1 MRFLLTAIIFA
12 LASHTV
18 ASAEVIFQDDFEA
31 HPLGANIFGLS
42 PQIGPVWRSSGPTHI
57 GDVTAASLTDQHLTL
72 VAPPGSGTPYVYA
85 EVTSQARLV
94 ELTFDLHVAPGT
106 VVDGAGLFALDADIL
121 LDGIAL
127 TNSGFF
133 AASTTILP
141 KSDLAGDYKLAVT
154 MYFDTDEIE
163 VWVDDLSTSVVGD
176 ATLRTNTIVPISSL
190 QGIDFEW
197 PFGSTGAI
205 SIDNVLVVAV
215 PEPSGFV
222 LMLMGAAFIS
232 SRRRAC

>member
-12 LASHTV
+12 LASQTV
-18 ASAEVIFQDDFEA
+18 ATAEVIFQDDFEA

-42 PQIGPVWRSSGPTHI
+42 PQVGPVWLSSGPTHF
-57 GDVTAASLTDQHLTL
+57 GDVTAASATDQHLTIA
-72 VAPPGSGTPYVYA
+72 VPAGSGTPYVYA
-85 EVTSQARLV
+85 DVTSQARLIQ
-94 ELTFDLHVAPGT
+94 LTFDLHVAPGT
-106 VVDGAGLFALDADIL
+106 VVNGSGLFALDADIL

-127 TNSGFF
+127 INSGFF
-133 AASTTILP
+133 ADSTTILP
-141 KSDLAGDYKLAVT
+141 KSNVAGDYKLAIS

-176 ATLRTNTIVPISSL
+176 ATLRSNTIVPISSL

-197 PFGSTGAI
+197 PFGSTGSI
-205 SIDNVLVVAV
+205 SIDNVLVVAI
-215 PEPSGFV
+215 PEPTGYV
-222 LMLMGAAFIS
+222 LMLLGVAFIS